1 MVWLFVPA
9 AWRHRP
15 DDVDAQVN
23 VTGTGGDR
31 CPRCPPGGD
40 TFDEVDPLAP
50 ERVVIRDAD
59 RRLRTN
65 LGLTLSDPHHGRREG
80 DERVA
85 ELEPYLVGLAVDREM
100 LVPPLVLGAH
110 AHLEGARYAVGV
122 LEDGQ
127 QGGLVELL
135 CVPDR
140 GGWAEDLAQDGE
152 VVASQH
158 EEHHVEF
165 GVARMVRTE
174 RFSDAGDHLGSPLLT
189 AGGHRL
195 GYVVDPDGQH
205 ILAPELFEV
214 AGVVVQVD
222 AAWAALRLDPPG
234 RPLEGR
240 VVHLHVT
247 HHDQYAGLISRFL

>member
-1 MVWLFVPA
+1 
-9 AWRHRP
+9 
-15 DDVDAQVN
+15 
-23 VTGTGGDR
+23 
-31 CPRCPPGGD
+31 
-40 TFDEVDPLAP
+40 
-50 ERVVIRDAD
+50 
-59 RRLRTN
+59 
-65 LGLTLSDPHHGRREG
+65 
-80 DERVA
+80 
-85 ELEPYLVGLAVDREM
+85 
-100 LVPPLVLGAH
+100 
-110 AHLEGARYAVGV
+110 
-122 LEDGQ
+122 
-127 QGGLVELL
+127 LVELL

-158 EEHHVEF
+158 EEHHVEL

-214 AGVVVQVD
+214 ASVVVQVD

-247 HHDQYAGLISRFL
+247 HHDQYAGLISRFLDLPRLRGGEGEWLLDEDVFARGDRIEYDRGVVVGEDRNRVDVRISE